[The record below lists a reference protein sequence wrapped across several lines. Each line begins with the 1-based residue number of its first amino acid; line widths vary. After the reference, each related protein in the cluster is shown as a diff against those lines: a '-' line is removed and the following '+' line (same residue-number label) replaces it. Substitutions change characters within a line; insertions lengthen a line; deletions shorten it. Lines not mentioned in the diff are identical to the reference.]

1 MTLRIAGAA
10 SAPRLVLMRVR
21 RSRRRSL
28 IRYLLMAAPGDR
40 VSGSPEVR
48 DEVYHIPAPA
58 RCGEAGRDPASSELL
73 QVLHQQQAPLR
84 PQDLGKPGFMA
95 CRQGLDPH
103 QRFLSA
109 AGQIERV
116 RAAIAIRGAPLDP
129 AAP

>member
-1 MTLRIAGAA
+1 MYGSASPKGAIGPVRGLTWPILITRDCALTGMTLRIAGAA

-40 VSGSPEVR
+40 VSGSPEGR

-84 PQDLGKPGFMA
+84 PQDLG
-95 CRQGLDPH
+95 
-103 QRFLSA
+103 
-109 AGQIERV
+109 
-116 RAAIAIRGAPLDP
+116 
-129 AAP
+129 